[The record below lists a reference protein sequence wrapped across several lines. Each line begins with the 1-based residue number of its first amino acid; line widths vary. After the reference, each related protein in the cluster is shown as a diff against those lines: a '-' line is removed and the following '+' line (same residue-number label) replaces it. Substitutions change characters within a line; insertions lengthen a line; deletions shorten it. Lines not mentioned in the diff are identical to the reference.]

1 MRGREWVKGERE
13 GTKNV
18 ENERTNGTDRRRR
31 EVNKR
36 ISENKTKGMSKR
48 EGSERGSKRE

>member
-31 EVNKR
+31 EVSKR
-36 ISENKTKGMSKR
+36 ISENKKR
-48 EGSERGSKRE
+48 NE